1 MAISEADLAMA
12 ATTNETALVAVDPVS
27 DDALTYQTITETAND
42 LISSFIERI
51 PYFVA
56 AVIVIIIFW
65 LLSIVFK
72 KALDTAGID
81 MPFPVR
87 TLDLSDPSVKAIA
100 KQIHEQQAAHVDSL
114 GVD

>member
-1 MAISEADLAMA
+1 MPISEADLAMA
-12 ATTNETALVAVDPVS
+12 ATTNETVAVNPVS
-27 DDALTYQTITETAND
+27 DGALTYQTITETAND
-42 LISSFIERI
+42 LIRSFIERT

-56 AVIVIIIFW
+56 ALIVIIIFW

-72 KALDTAGID
+72 KALNTAGID

-87 TLDLSDPSVKAIA
+87 TLDLSHPSVKAIA